1 MYAREGF
8 GRFTAFNVARGYWL
22 MTIFSNVAFA
32 IMVMDTLNYFYCV
45 ISREGTIFLP
55 LSVPLC

>member
-22 MTIFSNVAFA
+22 MTAFGNVAFA
-32 IMVMDTLNYFYCV
+32 VILMDAFNQFMPGFLRMV
-45 ISREGTIFLP
+45 II
-55 LSVPLC
+55 